1 MRKAGL
7 ASLIVLCFAGGLAGC
22 TSEATSPSTV
32 GADDEA
38 RVGALI
44 DRFFGL
50 AEKQDWDSV
59 GELLSEDF
67 EIYFDEASAFSKTA
81 YLDLLKGEI
90 WRSCPGGSRVLRSG
104 WRRAAGWPGPS
115 TVVSLTMA
123 RVIAWRRSK
132 RWFSGTAA
140 RAGRSPTPMPPSRAS
155 TPPPRLLDPDSS
167 PRSGPAHTPAP
178 GSHLLA
184 TSSPFL

>member
-81 YLDLLKGEI
+81 YLDLLKGEDLEVLS
-90 WRSCPGGSRVLRSG
+90 WRLEGLEIRV
-104 WRRAAGWPGPS
+104 AAGRGMAWSKYRGFFDHGEGHRVE
-115 TVVSLTMA
+115 TVETLVFRNRGEGWKITHAHASVKSLD
-123 RVIAWRRSK
+123 
-132 RWFSGTAA
+132 
-140 RAGRSPTPMPPSRAS
+140 AS
-155 TPPPRLLDPDSS
+155 
-167 PRSGPAHTPAP
+167 AEAP
-178 GSHLLA
+178 GS
-184 TSSPFL
+184 